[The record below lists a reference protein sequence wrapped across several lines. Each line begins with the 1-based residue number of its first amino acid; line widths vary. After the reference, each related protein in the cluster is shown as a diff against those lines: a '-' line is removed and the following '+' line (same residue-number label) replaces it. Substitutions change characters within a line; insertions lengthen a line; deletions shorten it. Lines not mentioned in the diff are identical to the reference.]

1 MRTMQTL
8 ELLISSLSYNGK
20 LHRMKWLEN
29 ITRPEIL
36 TLIPYSS
43 ARSEYAG
50 DDNSIRLDANESP
63 FPPYTYAPNDER
75 LNRYPE
81 PQPAALKQKL
91 AELYQVN
98 PEQLLITRGADEGI
112 DLLIRCFC
120 APGKDSIVFTPPTFS
135 AYKIFAQINNS
146 AAIASPLNP
155 ENNFMPD
162 MADLLTKSTSDTHI
176 VFLCSPN
183 NPTASTLPLSFI
195 DELCT
200 KTSGKRLIV
209 VDEAYIEFSDMLSAT
224 TLLHKHEHLVILR
237 TLSKAYGLA
246 GARVGV
252 LMAHPD
258 IIQTLKKILSPYPIP
273 TSSAKRALEALSP
286 VGLSYTNRH
295 IREIL
300 SEKVRVLSILEK
312 SPHIEHIF
320 PSKTNFLLFKV
331 KDPDEVYSQ
340 LKRQGVIIRNISK
353 NLPGALRVTIGK
365 KEENDLF
372 IQIITGELSEI
383 TLKERTATKTRKTN
397 ETAITTY
404 ISLDPEKPSSNIDTG
419 IPFFDHML
427 EQLAKHSGIT
437 LEIKAIGDTH
447 IDAHHT
453 VEDVAIVLGQALKE
467 ALGDKHGIGRYG
479 FVLPMDEACTQAAID
494 LSGRGALVFEATFAT
509 SHAGDFPTEMLK
521 HFFWTL
527 AMNMEAAIHIHINGE
542 NAHHMIESS
551 FKAFAQSLK
560 QAIAQ
565 TGGGIP
571 STKGTL

>member
-1 MRTMQTL
+1 
-8 ELLISSLSYNGK
+8 
-20 LHRMKWLEN
+20 MKWLEN

-50 DDNSIRLDANESP
+50 DDDSIRLDANESP
-63 FPPYTYAPNDER
+63 FSPYTYTPNDER

-81 PQPAALKQKL
+81 PQPTALKQKL
-91 AELYQVN
+91 AELYQVK

-120 APGKDSIVFTPPTFS
+120 APGKDSIIFTPPTFS
-135 AYKIFAQINNS
+135 AYKIFAQINNT
-146 AAIASPLNP
+146 AAIASLLDP
-155 ENNFMPD
+155 ENDFMPD
-162 MADLLTKSTSDTHI
+162 SADLLTKSTPDTHI
-176 VFLCSPN
+176 IFLCSPN
-183 NPTASTLPLSFI
+183 NPTASTVPLSFI
-195 DELCT
+195 DDLCVQ
-200 KTSGKRLIV
+200 SSEKRLVV
-209 VDEAYIEFSDMLSAT
+209 VDEAYIEFSDTVSAT
-224 TLLHKHEHLVILR
+224 TLLHKHPHLVILR

-252 LMAHPD
+252 VMAHPE

-286 VGLSYTNRH
+286 IGLSYANRH
-295 IREIL
+295 IKEIL
-300 SEKVRVLSILEK
+300 SEKARIVSILEK
-312 SPHIEHIF
+312 SPDIEHIF

-331 KDPDEVYSQ
+331 KDPDEVYMR

-365 KEENDLF
+365 KEENNLF
-372 IQIITGELSEI
+372 IQIITGNISEK
-383 TLKERTATKTRKTN
+383 TLTERVAAKIRKTN
-397 ETAITTY
+397 ETDIMVHL
-404 ISLDPEKPSSNIDTG
+404 SLDPEKQRIDIDTG

-427 EQLAKHSGIT
+427 EQLAKHSGIS

-447 IDAHHT
+447 IDGHHT

-467 ALGDKHGIGRYG
+467 ALGDKCGIGRYG

-494 LSGRGALVFEATFAT
+494 LSGRGALVFQATFKT

-521 HFFWTL
+521 HFFLTL
-527 AMNMEAAIHIHINGE
+527 AINMEAAIHIHINGE

-565 TGGGIP
+565 TGNGIP
-571 STKGTL
+571 STKGVL